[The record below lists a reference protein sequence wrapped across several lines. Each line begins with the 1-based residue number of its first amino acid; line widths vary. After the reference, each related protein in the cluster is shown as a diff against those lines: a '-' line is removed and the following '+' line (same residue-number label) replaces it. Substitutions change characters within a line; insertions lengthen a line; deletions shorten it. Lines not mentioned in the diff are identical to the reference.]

1 MMTLRDRPAATLAAV
16 ALGAALLSSSSS
28 VARTASFDGNWT
40 VLVITETGSCDR
52 AYRYGVNV
60 ENGAVHYRGEA
71 GVAVSGRVENDG
83 RVTVSIGRGEQRA
96 QGTGRLSGESGS
108 GTWSGTSSASQCR
121 GRWEAERR

>member
-1 MMTLRDRPAATLAAV
+1 MMTYRDRPAATLAAA
-16 ALGAALLSSSSS
+16 ALGAALLSSVA
-28 VARTASFDGNWT
+28 VARTSDYDGNWT
-40 VLVITETGSCDR
+40 VLVITESGSCDR

-60 ENGAVHYRGEA
+60 ENGAVRYRGEA

-108 GTWSGTSSASQCR
+108 GTWSGSSSSSQCR

>member
-16 ALGAALLSSSSS
+16 ALGAALLSSST
-28 VARTASFDGNWT
+28 VAHAASFDGNWT
-40 VLVITETGSCDR
+40 VLVVTESGSCDR

-83 RVTVSIGRGEQRA
+83 RVTVTIGRGEQRA
-96 QGTGRLSGESGS
+96 QGTGRLSGASGE

>member
-1 MMTLRDRPAATLAAV
+1 MMTLGVRPAATLAAL
-16 ALGAALLSSSSS
+16 ALGAALLSSSA

-40 VLVITETGSCDR
+40 VLIITDTGSCDR

-60 ENGAVHYRGEA
+60 ENGAVHYRGES

-96 QGTGRLSGESGS
+96 QGTGRLSDGSGS
-108 GTWSGTSSASQCR
+108 GTWSGTAASSRCS

>member
-16 ALGAALLSSSSS
+16 ALGAALLSSSS
-28 VARTASFDGNWT
+28 VARTASFNGNWT
-40 VLVITETGSCDR
+40 VLVVTESGSCDR

-60 ENGAVHYRGEA
+60 ENGAVRYRGEA

-108 GTWSGTSSASQCR
+108 GTWSGTSSSSQCR

>member
-16 ALGAALLSSSSS
+16 ALGAALLSSSS
-28 VARTASFDGNWT
+28 VARTASFNGNWT
-40 VLVITETGSCDR
+40 VLVVTESGSCDR

-60 ENGAVHYRGEA
+60 ENGAVRYRGEA

-108 GTWSGTSSASQCR
+108 GTWSGSSSSSQCR

>member
-1 MMTLRDRPAATLAAV
+1 MTPRDRSAATFAAA
-16 ALGAALLSSSSS
+16 ALGAALLSSVA

-40 VLVITETGSCDR
+40 VLVITESGSCDR

-60 ENGAVHYRGEA
+60 ENGAVRYRGESD
-71 GVAVSGRVENDG
+71 VAVSGRVGNDG

-96 QGTGRLSGESGS
+96 RGTGRLSDGSGS
-108 GTWSGTSSASQCR
+108 GTWSGNSASSRCS

>member
-16 ALGAALLSSSSS
+16 ALGAALLSSSS
-28 VARTASFDGNWT
+28 VARTASFNGNWT
-40 VLVITETGSCDR
+40 VLVITESGSCDR

-60 ENGAVHYRGEA
+60 ENGAVRYRGEA

-108 GTWSGTSSASQCR
+108 GTWSGTSSSSQCR

>member
-1 MMTLRDRPAATLAAV
+1 MMTLRNRPAATLAAV
-16 ALGAALLSSSSS
+16 ALAAALLSSSA

-40 VLVITETGSCDR
+40 VLVITESGSCDR

-96 QGTGRLSGESGS
+96 QGTGRMSGESGS